1 MGQSLKKLS
10 KNGAPKNEVNE
21 KDRKRDKEICL
32 KPLSALEAYRFIQ
45 GRKFRLATNVALTLP
60 SDNEE
65 ALRFNDSIKLLKKI
79 FDSNYSAPVTKL
91 LTCGGARVLEI
102 GTSGGSWLNEISI
115 KFPMS
120 IFLGMDVSTIFN
132 PDCLPEN
139 CAFLEHNYHD
149 GIPFPDD
156 IYGSPTHIVDAGP
169 ATERFILATCKCLQV
184 NGLNPDI
191 VHTIPEKLKRLNIK
205 NIQVAERPLSL
216 SRHNA
221 ITGDQ
226 MISEQNLLLKTVEA
240 YRVIMKVA
248 IGCTDEEYDKLKRD
262 IAME

>member
-10 KNGAPKNEVNE
+10 KNGAPKIEVKNEVNE
-21 KDRKRDKEICL
+21 KDLKHNKEICL

-45 GRKFRLATNVALTLP
+45 GRKFRLAPNVALTLP

-65 ALRFNDSIKLLKKI
+65 ALRFNDSIKLLKNI
-79 FDSNYSAPVTKL
+79 FDSDYSAPVTKL

-102 GTSGGSWLNEISI
+102 GTAGGSWLNEISI

-132 PDCLPEN
+132 LDCLPEN

-156 IYGSPTHIVDAGP
+156 
-169 ATERFILATCKCLQV
+169 
-184 NGLNPDI
+184 
-191 VHTIPEKLKRLNIK
+191 RLNIK
-205 NIQVAERPLSL
+205 NIQVVERPLSL
-216 SRHNA
+216 SRRNA
-221 ITGDQ
+221 MTGDQ
-226 MISEQNLLLKTVEA
+226 MIGEQNLLLKTVEA

-262 IAME
+262 IAMEVENIHMYIKCIKTFGQK